1 MLEDINGIGKS
12 TIKLLNKLGINN
24 NIDLVEYYP
33 FRYNNLV
40 RTDFNNI
47 NDKDN
52 VVTDGVVESLPYLIH
67 FKGKMN
73 KMSFKLRTLNNLI
86 NVVIYNRGFYK
97 SKLVIGS
104 TITIIG
110 KYDLKHNTVIA
121 SEIRF
126 SELPNEAI
134 IEPIYHSTYGLTSR
148 ELNKFILEVLDTKVI
163 YYIPSYLIDKYNFID
178 KNNSVR
184 IVHSPNNMDELESA
198 IKRLKY
204 EELFLFMLKMN
215 YLKDNK
221 SMKVGLS
228 RSIDY
233 NKVLELMNNL
243 PFKLTDDQLK
253 AVDDIYNDLINPKR
267 MNRLLQGDVGS
278 GKTIVSVVAI
288 YINYLGGYQSALM
301 APTEILAI
309 QHYNN
314 IKKLLPNLS
323 ISLLTGKLKVSY
335 RKNILKKISSGETNL
350 VIGTQALFSD
360 DVVYN
365 NLGLVVTDEQHRF
378 GVNQR
383 ASLKNKGIT
392 PDILYMSATPIPRT
406 YALTIYGDMDVSN
419 IKTMPGG
426 RKSIITELKNSKEI
440 KSVLDQI
447 HNELVLHHQVY
458 VIAPLIE
465 ESDKSDLEN
474 VNKLADNMNKAFGK
488 NYNVG
493 ILHGKM
499 SDQEK
504 DQVMNDFK
512 DNKIQI
518 LISTTV
524 IEVGI
529 DVGNATMMVIYDAYR
544 FGLSALHQLRGRV
557 GRNELQSYCVL
568 ISNRE
573 AERLNVL
580 VSTNDGFKVSEED
593 FKLRGSGDLFGY
605 KQSGDMSFNLA
616 DFKKDFGLLM
626 KAKDDSQ
633 EFLDRY
639 SKDDRYKYIMDLID
653 ESNNLD

>member
-40 RTDFNNI
+40 RTNFNNI

-73 KMSFKLRTLNNLI
+73 KMSFKLRTFNNLI

-134 IEPIYHSTYGLTSR
+134 IEPIYHSTYGLSSR
-148 ELNKFILEVLDTKVI
+148 ELSKFILEVLDTKVI
-163 YYIPSYLIDKYNFID
+163 DYIPSYLIDKYNFID

-184 IVHSPNNMDELESA
+184 IVHSPNNMDEVKSA

-323 ISLLTGKLKVSY
+323 ISLLTGKLKVSE
-335 RKNILKKISSGETNL
+335 RKNILKDISSGEINL

-360 DVVYN
+360 DVLYN

-406 YALTIYGDMDVSN
+406 YAFTIYGDMDISS
-419 IKTMPGG
+419 IRTMPSG
-426 RKSIITELKNSKEI
+426 RLPIITYLKDNKRIKEVLDLIYNELK
-440 KSVLDQI
+440 
-447 HNELVLHHQVY
+447 LHYQVY

-465 ESDKSDLEN
+465 ESDKLDLDD
-474 VNKLADNMNKAFGK
+474 VYKLEKNMNLAFGK
-488 NYNVG
+488 ICNIEV
-493 ILHGKM
+493 LHGKM
-499 SDQEK
+499 DNKEK
-504 DQVMNDFK
+504 EEVMARFK
-512 DNKIQI
+512 DNKTQI

-524 IEVGI
+524 IEVGV
-529 DVGNATMMVIYDAYR
+529 DVSNATMMVIYDADR
-544 FGLSALHQLRGRV
+544 FGLSQLHQLRGRV
-557 GRNELQSYCVL
+557 GRNNYQSYCVL
-568 ISNRE
+568 ISNKE
-573 AERLNVL
+573 ADRLNVL
-580 VSTNDGFKVSEED
+580 VNTNDGFKVSEED
-593 FKLRGSGDLFGY
+593 FKLRGSGDLFGT
-605 KQSGDMSFNLA
+605 KQSGDMVFKLANIKNDFNMLLLA
-616 DFKKDFGLLM
+616 KE
-626 KAKDDSQ
+626 DSK
-633 EFLDRY
+633 EFLD
-639 SKDDRYKYIMDLID
+639 KYIDDYKDIKNLIVNN
-653 ESNNLD
+653 NNLD